1 MIGTIRK
8 HSKWLWVIIIAA
20 TIISFVWWGAAPA
33 TRGGAGGAAGFGK
46 IYGADITP
54 QEYEDANA
62 EFRLFYFT
70 HYGAWPEGKANI
82 TTEDIKKETYIRL
95 LMVRKAAKLGVQVD
109 EDAIVAGAQEL
120 LSSPGLLKMFH
131 SSARS
136 ISMDQ
141 FEQTVLAS
149 AKLTAADFE
158 RYVRNDIAI
167 QQLVKTYGTPG
178 RIISPQEAGM
188 LYDRERQEVSADVVF
203 FAASNYLSQVTTT
216 PQAVG
221 RFYSNYLAE
230 YRLPDRVQIKYVEF
244 PVSNYLAQ
252 AKADL
257 STNLDPIVNNYYAE
271 NGLSAVP
278 GAKTEA
284 EAKDKIRDLVL
295 RQKAGLF
302 ARTNANIFE
311 SAISAVDSST
321 VKPEFLDQVA
331 EKSGV
336 AVHTT
341 APFSAEYGPDEF
353 YAPEELTKI
362 AFQLNAD
369 EPISSPIPSVDG
381 YYIIALTKQLPS
393 EIPPL
398 SVIQAQVTRDYQRL
412 SAAFL
417 ARQAGT
423 NFSQI
428 QLPIQLAVKKSFAS
442 AASSAGLKPEA
453 LPAFSQS
460 TESVPGFE
468 QRGELSA
475 LKYVAFG
482 TEPGHASQFI
492 PTPDGGFL
500 VFVKSLL
507 PIDES
512 QKQTDLAD
520 FTAQLRR
527 SRENEAFNQWIN
539 AEANRE
545 LRDNSYFRSL
555 SAGAKA
561 GQ

>member
-545 LRDNSYFRSL
+545 LRDNSYFRNL

>member
-120 LSSPGLLKMFH
+120 LSSPILLKMFH

>member
-33 TRGGAGGAAGFGK
+33 TRGGAGGAAGLGK
-46 IYGADITP
+46 IYGVAVTP
-54 QEYEDANA
+54 QEYEDAKA

-82 TTEDIKKETYIRL
+82 TTQDIEKETYVRL
-95 LMVRKAAKLGVQVD
+95 LMVRKASKLGVQVG

-131 SSARS
+131 SNAKS
-136 ISMDQ
+136 IPMDQ
-141 FEQTVLAS
+141 FEQTVLES
-149 AKLTAADFE
+149 QKLTAADFE

-167 QQLVKTYGTPG
+167 QQLYKAYGTPG
-178 RIISPQEAGM
+178 RIISPQEAAM
-188 LYDRERQEVSADVVF
+188 LYDHDRQQVSADVVF
-203 FAASNYLSQVTTT
+203 FTASNYLAQVTTT

-252 AKADL
+252 AKADV
-257 STNLDPIVNNYYAE
+257 STNLETIVNNYYAE
-271 NGLSAVP
+271 NGMNAVP

-284 EAKDKIRDLVL
+284 EAKDKIRDLYL
-295 RQKAGLF
+295 RQRAGQF
-302 ARTNANIFE
+302 ARTNANTFE
-311 SAISAVDSST
+311 SAISAFDSST

-331 EKSGV
+331 QKSGV

-341 APFSAEYGPDEF
+341 APFSAEYGPEEF
-353 YAPEELTKI
+353 YAPDELTKI

-369 EPISSPIPSVDG
+369 EPISSPIPGADA
-381 YYIIALTKQLPS
+381 YYIIALAKNLPS

-398 SVIQAQVTRDYQRL
+398 SEIQSQVTRDYQRL

-442 AASSAGLKPEA
+442 AASAAGLKPEA

-460 TESVPGFE
+460 TESVSGFE
-468 QRGELSA
+468 QRGELAA

-500 VFVKSLL
+500 VYVNSLL
-507 PIDES
+507 PVDES
-512 QKQTDLAD
+512 EKQADLPD

-527 SRENEAFNQWIN
+527 SRENEAINQWIN
-539 AEANRE
+539 AEANKE
-545 LRDNSYFRSL
+545 LKGISLLRDQA
-555 SAGAKA
+555 AGAKA